1 MKQTVTACGAKLACQ
16 VDWMGPKTGQMELDM
31 PVSTSTVA
39 TAHASKYLQQLCKHW
54 SHKFAVE
61 FTAEHGR
68 VPFSDTAEVTFAADA
83 NALCVTLSVAEPSQL
98 ERYETV
104 VADHLKRFAFREE
117 LHITWNT

>member
-1 MKQTVTACGAKLACQ
+1 
-16 VDWMGPKTGQMELDM
+16 MEFDM

-54 SHKFAVE
+54 SHRFAVE
-61 FTAEHGR
+61 FTAEIGR
-68 VPFSDTAEVTFAADA
+68 VPFSDTAELTFAADPG
-83 NALCVTLSVAEPSQL
+83 ALNLTLSAADPSQL

-117 LHITWNT
+117 LDITWNA